1 MTNLLCEPETKTAS
15 ELLQKA
21 IEEAL
26 AFKPDEPTDEV
37 EFYEDTKFGLFWAN
51 FSAVTLAYSN
61 TKHLNYKGPRFTEM
75 QRVHIE
81 KEFEEIGLFLK
92 ALRKQGYS
100 TEKRS
105 HGNRKRM
112 AKKEVPDRELQRLS
126 TKLRSATN
134 FPA

>member
-1 MTNLLCEPETKTAS
+1 MTNLLCELETKTAS
-15 ELLQKA
+15 GLLQEV
-21 IEEAL
+21 IEKAL
-26 AFKPDEPTDEV
+26 AFNPDEPTDEV
-37 EFYEDTKFGLFWAN
+37 EFYEDTKFGIFWAN
-51 FSAVTLAYSN
+51 FSAITLAYSN